1 MSVGVLKKKGIS
13 PSFFLLFKGQRIKM
27 FTLQEED
34 FGLQDSK
41 VAKTKSEGR
50 KNGLGTKQRR
60 NQLK

>member
-1 MSVGVLKKKGIS
+1 MSVGVLKERWIIH
-13 PSFFLLFKGQRIKM
+13 PFFLLFKGQGIKM

-41 VAKTKSEGR
+41 VARTKSEGI

-60 NQLK
+60 NRLK